1 MDKGKGDWLWQCA
14 IPEGT
19 ELQEHTLK
27 TDRIIIVGDRCRI
40 DYGLSGD
47 EVIVSEFCQI
57 KGNIHANGDLR
68 LDNWSEVT
76 GDVTTDGDAFLGE
89 GVKINGRLVV
99 LGDFDL
105 GDNVQIDGGFEAK
118 GWISIRNPMPVI
130 AYIMLYLITILGL
143 EKEEDINNFFK
154 KLFSDDDEEEEKSL
168 PLIIPPNSTLN
179 MDMFSVPGTMKIGPG
194 CRLHGNI
201 RAKSAVVEK
210 NNTIFGSLGVEK
222 EIKICEGTTIHG
234 AVNSTS
240 GDIEIERNVH
250 ILGDVK
256 CNSLLLNE
264 ESRLDG
270 TIKAPGG
277 VKIERDK

>member
-1 MDKGKGDWLWQCA
+1 MDTGKGDWLWQCT

-27 TDRIIIVGDRCRI
+27 TGSIIIIGDRCRI

-57 KGNIHANGDLR
+57 KGNICAGGDLR
-68 LDNWSEVT
+68 IDNWSEIT
-76 GDVTTDGDAFLGE
+76 GDVTTDGDAYLGE

-99 LGDFDL
+99 LGDLDL
-105 GDNVQIDGGFEAK
+105 GDNVHIDGGFEAK

-130 AYIMLYLITILGL
+130 AYIMLYLITLLGL
-143 EKEEDINNFFK
+143 EKEEDIENFFQK
-154 KLFSDDDEEEEKSL
+154 FFSDDDEEKPL

-179 MDMFSVPGTMKIGPG
+179 MEVFSVPGTMRIGPD

-201 RAKSAVVEK
+201 RAQSANVEK
-210 NNTIFGSLGVEK
+210 NNTIFGSLGAEK
-222 EIKICEGTTIHG
+222 DIKICENTTIHG
-234 AVNSTS
+234 ALNSGS
-240 GDIEIERNVH
+240 GNIEIEKNAH
-250 ILGDVK
+250 ILGDVR
-256 CNSLLLNE
+256 CQELLLDE

-270 TIKAPGG
+270 TIRAPGG
-277 VKIERDK
+277 VKIVRKK